1 MPRERSEPAH
11 PPALSAAALP
21 AGHHDARTQGGHHG
35 YEEGSYIGSVNIAG
49 SIYKQFGNSDFNE
62 EHDNWA
68 SSGAKW
74 CRTYKLTPGDAFL
87 FSALDDHLAAHRVCR
102 HIEAKVAKRI
112 SATQKRRWR
121 THSRLPDTPA
131 EEDRVV
137 IVFRRMPKGETAF
150 FDAAGKRKE

>member
-49 SIYKQFGNSDFNE
+49 SIYKQFGNSDY
-62 EHDNWA
+62 HKLKANWA

-74 CRTYKLTPGDAFL
+74 CHTYKLTPGDAFL

-102 HIEAKVAKRI
+102 HIGVMETERV
-112 SATQKRRWR
+112 SAAQKRVWR
-121 THSRLPDTPA
+121 KHSHLPDTPW